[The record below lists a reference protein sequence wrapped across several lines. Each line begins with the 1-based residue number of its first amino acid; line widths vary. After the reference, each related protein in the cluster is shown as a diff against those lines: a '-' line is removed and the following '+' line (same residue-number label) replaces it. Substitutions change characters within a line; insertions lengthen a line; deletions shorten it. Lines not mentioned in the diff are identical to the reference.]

1 MRIRS
6 LPLWVLLIASCS
18 EPPPPPPPPPTP
30 AQRLDK
36 GVEKLR
42 KLAEEQLA
50 AAPTDARLQLWVAA
64 FKGGS
69 LDGLPP
75 SPLAAVLRASATPH
89 DETAIKEVEAALPGS
104 SHASLFRAH
113 WTLRNAR

>member
-6 LPLWVLLIASCS
+6 LPLWVLLLASC
-18 EPPPPPPPPPTP
+18 EKPPPPPPPPTP

-42 KLAEEQLA
+42 RLAEDELKA
-50 AAPTDARLQLWVAA
+50 NPGDARLQLWVAA

-69 LDGLPP
+69 IDGPG
-75 SPLAAVLRASATPH
+75 PLAAVLRASAAPQ
-89 DETAIKEVEAALPGS
+89 DEAAVKAVEDALPGS
-104 SHASLFRAH
+104 SHA
-113 WTLRNAR
+113 